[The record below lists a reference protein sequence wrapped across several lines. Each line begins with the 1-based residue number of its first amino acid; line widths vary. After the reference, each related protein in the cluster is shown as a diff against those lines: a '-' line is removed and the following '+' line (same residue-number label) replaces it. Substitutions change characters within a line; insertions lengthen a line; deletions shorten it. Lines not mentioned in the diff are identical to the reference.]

1 MEHQHNG
8 KMKRTTAILSALLIL
23 ASCLCFPATAKE
35 STTQVNIPE
44 GAYGI
49 FEIASIG
56 TTSPLYTSRAN
67 TSRENQRVVDR
78 ENCALWWRY
87 SKGHAIVDHLDSEV
101 GGLWRL
107 NDIILGDIATL
118 TTKSEKRYYECIG
131 IYLCTQTKYVYQ
143 HRGTTISVSK
153 DDVICV
159 CCADEPDYNYIA
171 YFRYITSVKAK

>member
-1 MEHQHNG
+1 
-8 KMKRTTAILSALLIL
+8 MKRTTAILSALLIL
-23 ASCLCFPATAKE
+23 ASCLCFPTHAETI
-35 STTQVNIPE
+35 TQTNIPE
-44 GAYGI
+44 GAYGVW
-49 FEIASIG
+49 EIASLG
-56 TTSPLYTSRAN
+56 TTSPLYTSKAN

-101 GGLWRL
+101 GDGLWRL
-107 NDIILGDIATL
+107 NGIILGDIATL

-153 DDVICV
+153 GDIICV
-159 CCADEPDYNYIA
+159 CCADEDGFDYVA
-171 YFRYITSVKAK
+171 YFRYITSTRTS

>member
-1 MEHQHNG
+1 
-8 KMKRTTAILSALLIL
+8 MKRTTALFFAVCLLLSFPVTA
-23 ASCLCFPATAKE
+23 ASVTSVKIPKGAVGVWT
-35 STTQVNIPE
+35 VN
-44 GAYGI
+44 
-49 FEIASIG
+49 SIH
-56 TTSPLYTSRAN
+56 TESPLYKSKAN
-67 TSRENQRVVDR
+67 NSKENQKVVDKD
-78 ENCALWWRY
+78 NAALWWAY

-101 GGLWRL
+101 GDGLWRL
-107 NDIILGDIATL
+107 NGIILGDIATL

-153 DDVICV
+153 GDIICV